1 MERNDDLSGTGLGG
15 STGSTAGSTGGST
28 GGAGFGNSGDISGT
42 SGYGSL
48 GGSTGAASANVGNIG
63 STTGAGTGTAEGSTG
78 LKDRARDIASSA
90 GERLADVGSTVR
102 ERAGTAKN
110 SLADML
116 DAGADRLR
124 GRAES
129 TTATGADGT
138 LAVADSGKMGQVND
152 RLASG
157 MQSAANVLRDTDWD
171 GIRTGVERQV
181 KENPG
186 RSLLVA
192 VGLGYLLGKA
202 LRR

>member
-28 GGAGFGNSGDISGT
+28 GGAGFGNSGDLSGT

-48 GGSTGAASANVGNIG
+48 GGGTGAASASVGNIG
-63 STTGAGTGTAEGSTG
+63 TTTGAGVGSTEGATG
-78 LKDRARDIASSA
+78 LKDRARDLASSA

-102 ERAGTAKN
+102 ERAGTAKT

-124 GRAES
+124 GRTES
-129 TTATGADGT
+129 ATGVDGT

-192 VGLGYLLGKA
+192 VGIGYLLGKA